1 MEKFGKLKKIFAIT
15 LLLAVSLK
23 PSYYLAEIVYY
34 ELNIDYIIETY
45 CVNKDKP
52 ELQCNGKCH
61 LAKQLQVSPSTNEE
75 SKNSN
80 TSAILGVFY
89 PLFFQTSL
97 QYTLD
102 SKPFF
107 VEKKMN
113 WAINTTYKF
122 LLDKSDF
129 KPPTVT
135 I

>member
-75 SKNSN
+75 GKNSN

-102 SKPFF
+102 SKSFF
-107 VEKKMN
+107 VERKMN
-113 WAINTTYKF
+113 WAINTNYKF

>member
-89 PLFFQTSL
+89 PLFFQTSF

-102 SKPFF
+102 SKSFF
-107 VEKKMN
+107 VERKMN
-113 WAINTTYKF
+113 WAINTNYKF